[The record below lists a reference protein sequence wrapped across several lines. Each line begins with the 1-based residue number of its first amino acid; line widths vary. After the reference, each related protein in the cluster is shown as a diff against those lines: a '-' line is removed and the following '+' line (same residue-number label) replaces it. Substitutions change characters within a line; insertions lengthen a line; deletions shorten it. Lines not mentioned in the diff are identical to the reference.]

1 MHPTGNWHFL
11 NTNKNLLDATG
22 FWLGQSRCQEA
33 ALQLTSLES
42 ELVNILRK
50 AL

>member
-1 MHPTGNWHFL
+1 MST
-11 NTNKNLLDATG
+11 NLLDAAG

-42 ELVNILRK
+42 ELANILRK
-50 AL
+50 VL